1 MTYSVLTFFIVFLF
15 ASSACTQ
22 NWGGSGITGEGPKV
36 TKTLDID
43 NFSGLALA
51 ISADVHIKQGSS
63 QSVKV
68 EGQQNII
75 DNLKKEVKNGV
86 WKVGFDKNVRKHEPV
101 TIWVTVPSVNDLSVS
116 GSGSIIGDSKF
127 SNLGNLS
134 LAISGSGNIKF
145 DSDSKNLEVA
155 ISGSGNM
162 NLAGST
168 GASNMRISGSG
179 DINAF
184 DLTAST
190 CDVKISGS
198 GDSSVN
204 VSDKLDVAI
213 AGSGDVFYKGRP
225 SVRSKVSG
233 SGSVE
238 SK

>member
-1 MTYSVLTFFIVFLF
+1 MTYSFLTSFIVLLF
-15 ASSACTQ
+15 ATSACTQ
-22 NWGGSGITGEGPKV
+22 SWTGSGITGEGPKV
-36 TKTLDID
+36 TKTLNID

-51 ISADVHIKQGSS
+51 ISADVHIKQGGS

-75 DNLKKEVKNGV
+75 DNLKTEVKNGV
-86 WKVGFDKNVRKHEPV
+86 WKVGFEKNVRKHDPV
-101 TIWVTVPSVNDLSVS
+101 TIWVTVPSVNELSVS

-127 SNLGNLS
+127 TSLGDLN

-145 DSDSKNLEVA
+145 DADSKRLDVA

-204 VSDKLDVAI
+204 VSEKLDVAI